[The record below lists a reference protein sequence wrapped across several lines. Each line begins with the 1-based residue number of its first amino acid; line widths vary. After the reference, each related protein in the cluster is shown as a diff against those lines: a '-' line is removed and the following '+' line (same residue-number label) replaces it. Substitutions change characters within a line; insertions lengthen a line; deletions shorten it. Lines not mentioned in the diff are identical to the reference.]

1 MQLLTKEIQKLI
13 EKDELVVVGGVCVPK
28 PIINDILVDFYLWN
42 FRVDNA
48 DEIDSNSLP
57 FHKIRCMFY

>member
-1 MQLLTKEIQKLI
+1 MLTNAIQKLI
-13 EKDELVVVGGVCVPK
+13 DADEQEVVDGHPVAK

-48 DEIDSNSLP
+48 DEIASSSLP
-57 FHKIRCMFY
+57 FHKIRGIFY

>member
-1 MQLLTKEIQKLI
+1 MHFKLI
-13 EKDELVVVGGVCVPK
+13 SNEVKKLLDADKSNDSTIEK

-48 DEIDSNSLP
+48 ALIDSNSLP
-57 FHKIRCMFY
+57 FHKVRSHF

>member
-1 MQLLTKEIQKLI
+1 VKRLI
-13 EKDELVVVGGVCVPK
+13 DAERTVVVNGVVLPK

-48 DEIDSNSLP
+48 ADIDEKSLP
-57 FHKIRCMFY
+57 FHKIRCIFY